1 MLTIDEAY
9 DRILALIKKRA
20 TKGELDFTFS
30 DLQKSFPDLDASEIF
45 AKVHLLKDAWVINEV
60 SPNCFTI
67 NSVLLHPLETSTNTR
82 KTRKKPNRQVA
93 KSKRGN

>member
-9 DRILALIKKRA
+9 ERILAFTRKKASR
-20 TKGELDFTFS
+20 GEFDFTFS
-30 DLQKSFPDLDASEIF
+30 ELQRSFPDLDPSEIF

-67 NSVLLHPLETSTNTR
+67 NTVLLDAPSISTSKAGKNR
-82 KTRKKPNRQVA
+82 KGLGRKVKA
-93 KSKRGN
+93 GKSF